1 MYSTWT
7 CVSMKPVAYWRSCTL
22 DDDDDDEL
30 PPPDDDDDEPPPRR
44 PPRRPPPPPPPPR
57 PRPRWDWDWDWV
69 LMGCVGERGRAAE
82 DDDGSERAAPTSLLD
97 ARNESRTAS
106 PTAASQSIS
115 LLCVRVCDHSCARG
129 DDSARYEIERSR
141 FIITAI
147 RISQGC
153 CCCFC
158 LYGYYEIERGAP
170 EQVMMATHTR
180 RVAAYRHHTSMHRH
194 HSPSKHCVSLAL
206 LQRLSLLELLLEV
219 SPLHLQHQCKVS
231 LFLSLSCTWHEARR
245 GSARHTYAAVVG
257 VPDGVG
263 EALGEELGDEGA
275 SDDEA
280 DPRRVATED
289 RKVRRATQGASC
301 SSVHCVRV
309 WGASSGH
316 QHQRQHQRQQ
326 VR

>member
-44 PPRRPPPPPPPPR
+44 PPRRPPPPPPR

-106 PTAASQSIS
+106 PTTASQSIS

-147 RISQGC
+147 RI
-153 CCCFC
+153 
-158 LYGYYEIERGAP
+158 
-170 EQVMMATHTR
+170 M
-180 RVAAYRHHTSMHRH
+180 
-194 HSPSKHCVSLAL
+194 LA
-206 LQRLSLLELLLEV
+206 RMLLL
-219 SPLHLQHQCKVS
+219 
-231 LFLSLSCTWHEARR
+231 LFLFVWILRDRARCTGAGNDGHTHSTRSSISTSHINASASLTQQTLRIA
-245 GSARHTYAAVVG
+245 
-257 VPDGVG
+257 
-263 EALGEELGDEGA
+263 
-275 SDDEA
+275 
-280 DPRRVATED
+280 
-289 RKVRRATQGASC
+289 RATPQTFVA
-301 SSVHCVRV
+301 
-309 WGASSGH
+309 
-316 QHQRQHQRQQ
+316 
-326 VR
+326 